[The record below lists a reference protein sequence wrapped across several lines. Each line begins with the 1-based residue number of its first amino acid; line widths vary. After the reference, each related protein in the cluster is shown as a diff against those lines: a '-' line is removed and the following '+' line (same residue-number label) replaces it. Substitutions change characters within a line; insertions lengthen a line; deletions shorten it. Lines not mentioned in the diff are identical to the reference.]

1 MSQQNYKLTMLQED
15 FASLTKQFDLE
26 DWRTVRTPHYW
37 LSDKMDR
44 TNSLQ
49 HKINLINYYNNK
61 GIPLK

>member
-1 MSQQNYKLTMLQED
+1 MLQED